1 MNILH
6 CPYRRAI
13 PVEVEYK
20 PLNSKPFKQ
29 VSLKLVTDIS
39 NEETMQMIH
48 IEDGHHAG
56 QDWIVG
62 KDVLGVYLPDERKR
76 CAMDDH
82 HYARGADGKWR
93 SAP

>member
-20 PLNSKPFKQ
+20 PLNSNH
-29 VSLKLVTDIS
+29 SS
-39 NEETMQMIH
+39 EETMQMIH

-82 HYARGADGKWR
+82 HYARGKDGKWR

>member
-20 PLNSKPFKQ
+20 PLNSNH
-29 VSLKLVTDIS
+29 SS
-39 NEETMQMIH
+39 EETMQMIH
-48 IEDGHHAG
+48 IEDGHH
-56 QDWIVG
+56 
-62 KDVLGVYLPDERKR
+62 
-76 CAMDDH
+76 
-82 HYARGADGKWR
+82 YARGKDGKWR